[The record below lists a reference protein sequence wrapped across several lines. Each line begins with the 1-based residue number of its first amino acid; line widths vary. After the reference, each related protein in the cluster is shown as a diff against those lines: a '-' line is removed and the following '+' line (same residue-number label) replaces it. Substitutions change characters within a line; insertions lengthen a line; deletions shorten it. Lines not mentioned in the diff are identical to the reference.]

1 MAEHNLRRKGRKARP
16 ISNTLEANDPDSL
29 TLTLPSMAEDVEGEI
44 SLQTLWKEIKTSK
57 EEISKQMDKMT
68 NDIQAKLTRIET
80 SMSTLS
86 EQLIEVETRVS
97 ATEDDLRDTRLIV
110 TRLEKDVFYLKDKV
124 QDLENRSRRSNIR
137 IVNLPEKS
145 EGSNLV
151 SFLER
156 VIPEILGVENF
167 LSPLII
173 ERAHRTGKIAS
184 DRMTPRIILV
194 KLLNFRD
201 KQKILQL
208 ARERKEVFLDKC
220 RIYFFSDFS
229 VELQNARKAYTEVK
243 RMLRDREIEYSL
255 VYPSKL
261 RIMYMG
267 KTKFFSTPLEV
278 KNFIDSCS
286 KDAEAST
293 TE

>member
-1 MAEHNLRRKGRKARP
+1 MAEHSSRRKGRKTRP
-16 ISNTLEANDPDSL
+16 ITNTSESNDPDSL
-29 TLTLPSMAEDVEGEI
+29 PNMAEDVEGEI

-57 EEISKQMDKMT
+57 EEISKQMDRMT

-86 EQLIEVETRVS
+86 EQMVEVETRVS
-97 ATEDDLRDTRLIV
+97 ATEDDLRDTRSTV
-110 TRLEKDVFYLKDKV
+110 TRLEKDVAYLKDKV

-145 EGSNLV
+145 EGSNMV

-156 VIPEILGVENF
+156 IIPEILGVENF
-167 LSPLII
+167 PSPPTI
-173 ERAHRTGKIAS
+173 ERAHRTGNNSS
-184 DRMTPRIILV
+184 DRATPRIIV
-194 KLLNFRD
+194 AKLLNFRD

-208 ARERKEVFLDKC
+208 ARERKEVFLDNR
-220 RIYFFSDFS
+220 RIHFFPDFS

-243 RMLRDREIEYSL
+243 RMLRDLEIEYSF

-278 KNFIDSCS
+278 KNFIDSHS

-293 TE
+293 ME